1 MADRRFFHCEGP
13 LTAGAIAE
21 LVGGQCSGDSQ
32 ATYEDIASLEVATA
46 SMVSF
51 FTNPRLADQL
61 AASQAGAILINEKNA
76 ALCPPSINAIVCAD
90 PYRAMAQVAQALYSM
105 AATARPVAGE
115 LQNGDAV
122 HADAIIGENVHI
134 SLGAVIGPQAEIGDG
149 TIIGAGAV
157 IGHGVVIGRDCVI
170 GPNTNLSYCL
180 MGNRVIVHAGAVI
193 GSDGFGFAPG
203 EKHLKIPQLGRVIVQ
218 DDVEIGANT
227 TLDRGALNDTLVG
240 EGTKLDNLVHL
251 AHNVEVG
258 RHCFFAAGVGISGGT
273 KIGDYV
279 QMGGH
284 AGAVGHVEIGSHS
297 LIGGK
302 AMVTKS
308 LPPHSDVSGMPARNR
323 NELYRDQIFI
333 TKLRQSQRK
342 KPQD

>member
-61 AASQAGAILINEKNA
+61 AASQADAILINEKNA
-76 ALCPPSINAIVCAD
+76 ALCPPSVNAIICAV
-90 PYRAMAQVAQALYSM
+90 PYRAMAQVAQALYPM

-273 KIGDYV
+273 KIGD
-279 QMGGH
+279 
-284 AGAVGHVEIGSHS
+284 
-297 LIGGK
+297 
-302 AMVTKS
+302 
-308 LPPHSDVSGMPARNR
+308 
-323 NELYRDQIFI
+323 
-333 TKLRQSQRK
+333 
-342 KPQD
+342 